1 VSRNGSIFV
10 GASGKE
16 RAADDAELLIVTF
29 KSIRAGA
36 TAELKV
42 SSLVFESAAG
52 RASAH
57 DQPVAFRTAII
68 Q

>member
-1 VSRNGSIFV
+1 V
-10 GASGKE
+10 GASGRE

-42 SSLVFESAAG
+42 SSLVLQSAAG
-52 RASAH
+52 RAIAH
-57 DQPVAFRTAII
+57 DQPVAFRTAIT